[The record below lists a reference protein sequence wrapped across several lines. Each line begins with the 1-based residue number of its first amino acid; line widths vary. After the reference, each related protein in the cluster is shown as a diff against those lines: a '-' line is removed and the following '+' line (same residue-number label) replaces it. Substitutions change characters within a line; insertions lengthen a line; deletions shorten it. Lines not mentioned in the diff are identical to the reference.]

1 MSTNMNGKLGLLQ
14 SSTSSVNID
23 RMRPCPFHA
32 ALHVCHAPAEDK
44 IVYSGCECLW
54 WMNTHI
60 QSQ

>member
-1 MSTNMNGKLGLLQ
+1 MENWGCFRAALLPF
-14 SSTSSVNID
+14 VNID
-23 RMRPCPFHA
+23 QMRPCPFHA

-54 WMNTHI
+54 RMNTHI